1 MVAGSEIGTH
11 FLLPGTLYAKPGVHR
26 ITTVLGS
33 CVAICL
39 WDQRRR
45 EGGMNHFK
53 LPLWNGDGLPS
64 PKFGNIATEKLL
76 ENLLLMGCDRRQMQA
91 KVFGGAAV
99 LNHQSGL
106 LNVGERNIQVAM
118 DMLRQFKIPV
128 TAQDLG
134 GEMSRK
140 IVMDTSTGSILMKR
154 AKNA

>member
-1 MVAGSEIGTH
+1 MAANPNIGTH
-11 FLLPGTLYAKPGVHR
+11 FLLPGALYAKAGHHR

-39 WDQRRR
+39 WDKVRC
-45 EGGMNHFK
+45 EGGMNHYK

-76 ENLLLMGCDRRQMQA
+76 ENLLIMGSEKRNLQA

-99 LNHQSGL
+99 LNNQSGL

-128 TAQDLG
+128 LAQDLG

-140 IVMDTSTGSILMKR
+140 IVMDTATGSILMKR